1 MSSYDDGL
9 DREPC
14 EHCGRLYHRT
24 LPTMRW
30 CRVCFHERAG
40 DYDLGLAELA
50 WERGYL
56 LGLQRARRRLSDTDL
71 ETALGGLPVRD
82 LTQLCHPDRHPPE
95 RFELA
100 NRITVWLNGLRDTV
114 SEA

>member
-1 MSSYDDGL
+1 MSHHDDGL
-9 DREPC
+9 HREPC
-14 EHCGRLYHRT
+14 ERCGRLFAKT

-40 DYDLGLAELA
+40 NPDLGLAELA
-50 WERGYL
+50 WERGYV
-56 LGLQRARRRLSDTDL
+56 LGLQRGRRRLTDDEL

-82 LTQLCHPDRHPPE
+82 LILLCHPDRHPPE

-100 NRITVWLNGLRDTV
+100 NRLTTWLLALRDT
-114 SEA
+114 AAG